1 MKKIFVFV
9 AVAAFVGWGRSEL
22 FAQYARREVRP
33 PVAETTELDPS
44 TPIGKVQEIA
54 EQLNAIEST
63 TSDIAERLDRDKLPD
78 YKPSLDKIL
87 ELVNV
92 SRAEV
97 ARLGSIAND
106 VGYIAQAVETIER
119 NTEATSETARNVA
132 NIAVVLRQVA
142 TTEQLNAAIANAI
155 AEKNDMTIV
164 ALEEQKE
171 SFLRA
176 LEETRTTAKDD
187 ADKLKRK
194 LETASNIIILLGV
207 LIAASLIVNVY
218 KWLREQSR
226 EQIQAFIAT
235 ANNNKSGG
243 K

>member
-142 TTEQLNAAIANAI
+142 TAEQLNAAIANAI

-176 LEETRTTAKDD
+176 LEETRTTAKND

>member
-1 MKKIFVFV
+1 MKKIFIFIA
-9 AVAAFVGWGRSEL
+9 AVALVGWGRNEL
-22 FAQYARREVRP
+22 FAQYARRDVCP
-33 PVAETTELDPS
+33 PVAGTTDLDPS
-44 TPIGKVQEIA
+44 TPLGKVQEIA
-54 EQLNAIEST
+54 K
-63 TSDIAERLDRDKLPD
+63 RLDEIELATTKIADRLDNKTHPD

-87 ELVNV
+87 EAANA
-92 SRAEV
+92 SRSEV

-119 NTEATSETARNVA
+119 NTAATSETARNVA
-132 NIAVVLRQVA
+132 NIAAILRHVA
-142 TTEQLNAAIANAI
+142 TTEQLDAAIAKAI
-155 AEKNDMTIV
+155 ADKDV
-164 ALEEQKE
+164 AVKAALEEQKVA
-171 SFLRA
+171 FLQA
-176 LEETRTTAKDD
+176 LEESRATAKND
-187 ADKLKRK
+187 AEKLKKK

-235 ANNNKSGG
+235 ANNGKSSA

>member
-1 MKKIFVFV
+1 MKKFFVFA
-9 AVAAFVGWGRSEL
+9 AVIALVGWGRGEL
-22 FAQYARREVRP
+22 FAQYARRDVRP
-33 PVAETTELDPS
+33 PVAETAELDPS

-142 TTEQLNAAIANAI
+142 TTEQLNAAIATAF

-164 ALEEQKE
+164 ALEE
-171 SFLRA
+171 SRMV
-176 LEETRTTAKDD
+176 AKDD
-187 ADKLKRK
+187 AEKLKRK

-207 LIAASLIVNVY
+207 LIAVSLIVNVY

-226 EQIQAFIAT
+226 EQIQAFITT
-235 ANNNKSGG
+235 ANNGKSGG

>member
-1 MKKIFVFV
+1 MKKIFVFAAVV
-9 AVAAFVGWGRSEL
+9 ALVGWGRSEL

-33 PVAETTELDPS
+33 PVAEKTELDPS

-87 ELVNV
+87 EMVNV

-142 TTEQLNAAIANAI
+142 TTEQLNAAIATAV
-155 AEKNDMTIV
+155 AEKNDMTIAALGEQKEAFLQ
-164 ALEEQKE
+164 ALEE
-171 SFLRA
+171 S
-176 LEETRTTAKDD
+176 RTVAKDD
-187 ADKLKRK
+187 AEKLKRK

-207 LIAASLIVNVY
+207 LIAVSLIVNVY

-235 ANNNKSGG
+235 ANSGKSSA

>member
-9 AVAAFVGWGRSEL
+9 AAAALVGWGRGEL
-22 FAQYARREVRP
+22 FAQYARRDVRP

-44 TPIGKVQEIA
+44 TPLGKVQEIA
-54 EQLNAIEST
+54 ERLDAIESAT
-63 TSDIAERLDRDKLPD
+63 NEIADRLDDEALPN
-78 YKPSLDKIL
+78 YKSSLDKIL
-87 ELVNV
+87 EAANA
-92 SRAEV
+92 SRSEV
-97 ARLGSIAND
+97 ARLGAIAND

-119 NTEATSETARNVA
+119 NTAATSETARNVA
-132 NIAVVLRQVA
+132 NIAAVLRQVA
-142 TTEQLNAAIANAI
+142 TTEQLDAAIAKAI
-155 AEKNDMTIV
+155 ADKNSTINV
-164 ALEEQKE
+164 ALEEQKGA
-171 SFLRA
+171 FLQA

-187 ADKLKRK
+187 AEKLKRK

-235 ANNNKSGG
+235 TNNGKSSA